1 MCMRPAFPAGLLS
14 PLNPPMK
21 PSFRIQLA
29 GLLSAF
35 ATGALLAQSV
45 PAPSRPSPTTAKD
58 DEVVEIS
65 PFVVTNSNDDE
76 RVEES
81 TSGTLVS
88 RPLDKLPMGI
98 SVVSAELMKQL
109 DILNADTLN
118 RVVPGLANQNN
129 TTSEGTGNNTQY
141 ASRGFTVLP
150 RRNGFAPGGRLY
162 DMTGIDRVEIIRGPN
177 SLLYGQSDAGGII
190 NYITKRP
197 RIRSTAGARGTV
209 SAAIGDYAFYRG
221 VIDVDYTLVP
231 GKLGFRLPASFTS
244 NEREFAF
251 YRNKTIAYNPSVLYR
266 PFSNTEVSFEWE
278 YLDVRTNF
286 GAFQPIVWRPPGSTV
301 EFVDKTNRGL
311 GREARG
317 GLFGPYAKAE
327 NEQTNWTADITSRLT
342 DNITFRGVYSKN
354 SRDRNELVPTGGDP
368 FRATPVGYWGA
379 NTRDGNRITGYKGD
393 LLGEWEVGALK
404 TRTILGYEY
413 NKNIFFASV
422 WRAWNAATNSRPVI
436 YTLNLGYDPVT
447 QRVTRPPTASDF
459 APFTGV
465 SGSWLDTR
473 LDPSLWRL
481 EVGPN
486 RFQSEWTNTRI
497 REVRSGFDERLQVLA
512 GVARGKSTLVNTT
525 TGAEDNRSATVWQAG
540 IGWTFDKRKQHM
552 LFANRST
559 SYQPQFLFD
568 IDFKPL
574 PPLTAEGIEGG
585 LKSTWGDTGLT
596 TMIVFYQQERKDVGR
611 QFQDFS
617 FNPPRT
623 YGIITPGEEVK
634 GMEFEAWYQ
643 ATKQLS
649 FTFLYA
655 QFDGKITG
663 APPTNQAIIGRELP
677 RAPEQSG
684 NLLVNYKVEGDG
696 LLGNTRWTFGANY
709 KNDVWLDTGLGAATL
724 ERRSDA
730 GTVYFLV
737 VSKEIKLANKRSVG
751 LRLNVGNLFDRE
763 YISEGFT
770 FGEPRTIRL
779 ATDYRF

>member
-1 MCMRPAFPAGLLS
+1 
-14 PLNPPMK
+14 MK
-21 PSFRIQLA
+21 SSSRILFA
-29 GLLSAF
+29 GLLSAV
-35 ATGALLAQSV
+35 ATGALFAQSAT
-45 PAPSRPSPTTAKD
+45 APTRSTTTNPKD

-65 PFVVTNSNDDE
+65 PFVVTTTSDDE

-162 DMTGIDRVEIIRGPN
+162 DMTGVDRVEVIRGPN

-197 RIRSTAGARGTV
+197 RIRNTAGLRG
-209 SAAIGDYAFYRG
+209 SASVAVGDYAFYRG
-221 VIDVDYTLVP
+221 VIDADYTLLP
-231 GKLGFRLPASFTS
+231 GTLGFRLPASLTS

-266 PFSNTEVSFEWE
+266 PFKNTEISFEWE

-286 GAFQPIVWRPPGSTV
+286 GAFQPIVWTPPGTTGD
-301 EFVDKTNRGL
+301 FVDKTNRGL

-327 NEQTNWTADITSRLT
+327 NKQTNWTADLTTRIT
-342 DNITFRGVYSKN
+342 DNITFRGVYSENK
-354 SRDRNELVPTGGDP
+354 RDRNELVPTGGDP
-368 FRATPVGYWGA
+368 FRATPIGYFGA

-393 LLGEWEVGALK
+393 LLGEWDLGQLK

-413 NKNIFFASV
+413 NKNIFFASI
-422 WRAWNAATNSRPVI
+422 WRGWDAATNSRPII
-436 YTLNLGYDPVT
+436 YTLNLGFDPVT
-447 QRVTRPPTASDF
+447 GRVSRPPTAADF
-459 APFTGV
+459 GRFVGVTGD
-465 SGSWLDTR
+465 WLDTR
-473 LDPSLWRL
+473 LDPALWRL
-481 EVGPN
+481 EVGPQ
-486 RFQSEWTNTRI
+486 RFQSEWTNMRI
-497 REVRSGFDERLQVLA
+497 SEVLSGFDDRLQLL
-512 GVARGKSTLVNTT
+512 GGIARGKSVLVNTT
-525 TGAEDNRSATVWQAG
+525 TGAEDNRTATVWQAG
-540 IGWTFDKRKQHM
+540 LGWSFDAKKQHM
-552 LFANRST
+552 LFVNRST

-568 IDFKPL
+568 VNFNPL

-585 LKSTWGDTGLT
+585 LKSTWGTTGLST
-596 TMIVFYQQERKDVGR
+596 TIVFYQQERKDVGR

-617 FNPPRT
+617 TNPPRT
-623 YGIITPGEEVK
+623 YGILTPGEEVK

-649 FTFLYA
+649 FTLLYA

-663 APPTNQAIIGRELP
+663 APPGREVIIGRELP
-677 RAPEQSG
+677 RAPEKSG
-684 NLLVNYKVEGDG
+684 NLLVNYKIDGEG
-696 LLGNTRWTFGANY
+696 LLGNTRWTLGANY
-709 KNDVWLDTGLGAATL
+709 KNDVWLDTGLNVATL
-724 ERRSDA
+724 ARRSDA
-730 GTVYFLV
+730 GTVYFFV
-737 VSKEIKLANKRSVG
+737 ASKEFKLANKRAVTV
-751 LRLNVGNLFDRE
+751 RLNVGNLFDRE

-770 FGEPRTIRL
+770 FGEPRMFRL

>member
-1 MCMRPAFPAGLLS
+1 
-14 PLNPPMK
+14 MK
-21 PSFRIQLA
+21 LPYRSLFA
-29 GLLSAF
+29 ASLSAF
-35 ATGALLAQSV
+35 AAGALVAQSA
-45 PAPSRPSPTTAKD
+45 PATARSNQTPAD

-65 PFVVTNSNDDE
+65 PFVVTTSSDNE

-109 DILNADTLN
+109 DIFNADSLN

-162 DMTGIDRVEIIRGPN
+162 DMTGIDRVEVIRGPN
-177 SLLYGQSDAGGII
+177 SLLYGQSDAGGIV

-197 RIRSTAGARGTV
+197 RLRNTTGMRGTIT
-209 SAAIGDYAFYRG
+209 AAGGNYAFYRG
-221 VIDVDYTLVP
+221 QMDVDYTLIP
-231 GKLGFRLPASFTS
+231 GKLGFRLPASITS
-244 NEREFAF
+244 NEREFNF
-251 YRNKTIAYNPSVLYR
+251 FRNKAMVANPSVLWR
-266 PFSNTEVSFEWE
+266 PFKNTELSYEWE
-278 YLDVRTNF
+278 YLDVKTNF

-317 GLFGPYAKAE
+317 GLFGPYAKAQ
-327 NEQTNWTADITSRLT
+327 NRQTNWTADLTTRLT

-354 SRDRNELVPTGGDP
+354 RRDRNEIVPTGGDP
-368 FRATPVGYWGA
+368 FRTVPTPYWGA

-393 LLGEWEVGALK
+393 LLGEWDIGPFK
-404 TRTILGYEY
+404 TRTVLGYEF
-413 NKNIFFASV
+413 NKNIFFASI
-422 WRAWNAATNSRPVI
+422 WRGWNAATNARDNLF
-436 YTLNLGYDPVT
+436 TLNLGYDPVT
-447 QRVTRPPTASDF
+447 QRVTRPPTADDF
-459 APFTGV
+459 RPFNGV
-465 SGSWLDTR
+465 SGEWLDTR
-473 LDPSLWRL
+473 LDPALWRL

-486 RFQSEWTNTRI
+486 RFQSEWTNTRVS
-497 REVRSGFDERLQVLA
+497 EVLSAFDDRLQVLG
-512 GVARGKSTLVNTT
+512 GVARGKSVLVNTT
-525 TGAEDNRSATVWQAG
+525 TGAEDNRTATVWQAG
-540 IGWTFDKRKQHM
+540 IGWSFDRARKHM

-568 IDFKPL
+568 INFNPL
-574 PPLTAEGIEGG
+574 PPTTAEGIEGG
-585 LKSTWGDTGLT
+585 LKSTWGDTGLS

-623 YGIITPGEEVK
+623 YGIVTPGEEVK

-643 ATKQLS
+643 ATKRLS
-649 FTFLYA
+649 FTLLYA

-677 RAPEQSG
+677 RAPEKSG
-684 NLLVNYKVEGDG
+684 NLLVNYKIDGEG
-696 LLGNTRWTFGANY
+696 LLGNTRWTFGMNY

-730 GTVYFLV
+730 GSVYFLV
-737 VSKEIKLANKRSVG
+737 FSKEFKLANKRALAV
-751 LRLNVGNLFDRE
+751 RVNVGNLTDRE

-770 FGEPRTIRL
+770 FGEPRTWRI
-779 ATDYRF
+779 ATDYKF